1 MKLFSRLIFYFFSN
15 ALALLAAVYFVD
27 GFKIESVYIDFLMAA
42 AVFTLLNV
50 FIKPI
55 FKLIFGPIIIITLGL
70 GIILVNA
77 FILYLL
83 DFFSDGVNIEGLTAL
98 FYATLII
105 GLVNIIINFF
115 AKGLYFKKQSS

>member
-15 ALALLAAVYFVD
+15 VLAFLAAVYFVE
-27 GFKIESVYIDFLMAA
+27 GFEIAPNYIDFLTAT

-55 FKLIFGPIIIITLGL
+55 LKLILSPIIIITLGL
-70 GIILVNA
+70 GVILVNA
-77 FILYLL
+77 LTLYLL
-83 DFFSDGVNIEGLTAL
+83 DFLSEGVNIEGLTAL

-105 GLVNIIINFF
+105 GLINIAISFS
-115 AKGLYFKKQSS
+115 AKNLYKE

>member
-15 ALALLAAVYFVD
+15 ALALLAAVYFVR
-27 GFKIESVYIDFLMAA
+27 GFGITPDYVDFLTAT

-50 FIKPI
+50 FIKPVL
-55 FKLIFGPIIIITLGL
+55 KLILSPIIIITLGL

-77 FILYLL
+77 FTLYLL
-83 DFFSDGVNIEGLTAL
+83 DFLSEGVNIEGLTAL

-105 GLVNIIINFF
+105 SLVNIAISFS
-115 AKGLYFKKQSS
+115 AKRLYNRPTA